1 MNNKQKRYEKR
12 RSARIS
18 KRNKDNEQ
26 YNDFE
31 TVFSY
36 DHLLSAA
43 KLCKRNVNWKA
54 SVQNFC
60 RELHYNVYCIYKDL
74 MEDKFKIKSS
84 YEFDTYERGKKRH
97 IRSVHIRERVVQ
109 RCLCDYCLTPIFE
122 KTFIYDNS
130 ASIKGKGVHFTLNRL
145 IAHLQRYYREH
156 GNQGYVLVYDFKD
169 FFGSIPHDMIM
180 KTVRERIT
188 DERIVKIIKLFID
201 MYEGDVGLGLGS
213 QISQVF
219 ALVAASPIDHLIKD
233 KYRVKHYIR
242 YMDDGIIIHHDKEFL
257 VGLLEEIRNMAHSLG
272 LELNESKTHIT
283 RLEKG
288 FTFLKKR
295 VTISDSCEITVRI
308 NRKSI
313 TRMRRKLKKFRRMI
327 DDGVLDYDAVNM
339 AYQSWKGF
347 AIKYNSYT
355 TITNMDKLFNTLFTD
370 MGAFQSDDGTDEL
383 NSDLDELAIKLR
395 QDALNDYIGISDLL
409 FTA

>member
-1 MNNKQKRYEKR
+1 MNNKQKKYECR
-12 RSARIS
+12 RKARID
-18 KRNKDNEQ
+18 KRSKDNEL

-60 RELHYNVYCIYKDL
+60 REFHYNVFCIHEDL
-74 MEDKFKIKSS
+74 MSGKFKVKSS

-145 IAHLQRYYREH
+145 TTHLQRYYRKH
-156 GNQGYVLVYDFKD
+156 GNHGYVLVFDFKD
-169 FFGSIPHDMIM
+169 FFGSISHEIIM
-180 KTVRERIT
+180 NMAKERIT
-188 DERIVKIIKLFID
+188 DERIIKIIQLFVD
-201 MYEGDVGLGLGS
+201 MYDGDAGLGLGS

-219 ALVAASPIDHLIKD
+219 SLVAASPIDHLVKD
-233 KYRVKHYIR
+233 KFRVKHYIR

-257 VGLLEEIRNMAHSLG
+257 VGLLEEIRNMAHKLG

-283 RLEKG
+283 KLENG

-295 VTISDSCEITVRI
+295 VSMSESGKITVKI
-308 NRKSI
+308 SRKSV
-313 TRMRRKLKKFRRMI
+313 TRMRRKMKKFRKML
-327 DDGVLDYDAVNM
+327 DNGVLDYEVIRI
-339 AYQSWKGF
+339 AYDSWRGF
-347 AIKYNSYT
+347 AIKYNNYA
-355 TITNMDKLFNTLFTD
+355 TIMSMDKLFDDLFADTKAAAPD
-370 MGAFQSDDGTDEL
+370 INAYEPDNEAIVLAGELLYEMMGGDIEV
-383 NSDLDELAIKLR
+383 
-395 QDALNDYIGISDLL
+395 SDLL
-409 FTA
+409 FAA

>member
-1 MNNKQKRYEKR
+1 MNNKQRKYER
-12 RSARIS
+12 RRKARIDKS
-18 KRNKDNEQ
+18 NKDNEL

-60 RELHYNVYCIYKDL
+60 REFHYNVFCIHEDL
-74 MEDKFKIKSS
+74 MSGKFKVKSS

-145 IAHLQRYYREH
+145 TTHLQRYYRKH
-156 GNQGYVLVYDFKD
+156 GNHGYVLVFDFKD
-169 FFGSIPHDMIM
+169 FFGSISHEIIM
-180 KTVRERIT
+180 NMVKERIT
-188 DERIVKIIKLFID
+188 NERILEIIQLFVD
-201 MYEGDVGLGLGS
+201 MYDGDVGLGLGS

-219 ALVAASPIDHLIKD
+219 SLVAASPIDHLVKD
-233 KYRVKHYIR
+233 KFRVKHYIR

-257 VGLLEEIRNMAHSLG
+257 VGLLEEIRNMVHELG

-283 RLEKG
+283 KLENG

-295 VTISDSCEITVRI
+295 VSISESGKITVKI
-308 NRKSI
+308 SRKSV
-313 TRMRRKLKKFRRMI
+313 TRMRRKMKKFRKML
-327 DDGVLDYDAVNM
+327 DNGVLDYEAIRI
-339 AYQSWKGF
+339 AYDSWRGF
-347 AIKYNSYT
+347 AIKYNNYA
-355 TITNMDKLFNTLFTD
+355 TIMSMDKLFDDLFAD
-370 MGAFQSDDGTDEL
+370 AKAAAPDINAYEPDDEAIVLAGEL
-383 NSDLDELAIKLR
+383 LYEMMDGDIEV
-395 QDALNDYIGISDLL
+395 SDLL
-409 FTA
+409 FAA

>member
-1 MNNKQKRYEKR
+1 MNNKQRKYER
-12 RSARIS
+12 RRNARID
-18 KRNKDNEQ
+18 KRNKDNEL
-26 YNDFE
+26 YNDFK

-60 RELHYNVYCIYKDL
+60 REFHYNVFCIHEDL
-74 MEDKFKIKSS
+74 MSGKFKVKSS

-145 IAHLQRYYREH
+145 TTHLQRYYRKH
-156 GNQGYVLVYDFKD
+156 GNHGYVLVFDFKD
-169 FFGSIPHDMIM
+169 FFGSISHEIIM
-180 KTVRERIT
+180 NMVKERIT
-188 DERIVKIIKLFID
+188 DERIIEIIQLFVD
-201 MYEGDVGLGLGS
+201 MYDGDVGLGLGS

-219 ALVAASPIDHLIKD
+219 SLVAASPIDHLVKD
-233 KYRVKHYIR
+233 KFRVKHYIR

-257 VGLLEEIRNMAHSLG
+257 VGLLEEIRGMAHELG

-283 RLEKG
+283 KLENG

-295 VTISDSCEITVRI
+295 VSMSESGKITVKI
-308 NRKSI
+308 SRKSV
-313 TRMRRKLKKFRRMI
+313 TRMRRKMKKFRKML
-327 DDGVLDYDAVNM
+327 DSGVLDYEAIRI
-339 AYQSWKGF
+339 AYDSWRGF
-347 AIKYNSYT
+347 AIKYNNYA
-355 TITNMDKLFNTLFTD
+355 TIMSMDKLFDDLFAD
-370 MGAFQSDDGTDEL
+370 AKAAAPDINAYEPDDEAIVLAGEL
-383 NSDLDELAIKLR
+383 LYEMMDGDIEV
-395 QDALNDYIGISDLL
+395 SDLL
-409 FTA
+409 FAA